1 MDTVPSGKVAMPFAH
16 RRQLTLV
23 AGPLLAA
30 VLGWMLVSM
39 GYAPELAWTA
49 AITMVCAVWWVGEAI
64 PLSATALLPL
74 AMMPLVGVT
83 DSTTVASAYSHP
95 LVLLLMGG
103 FILSR
108 AVERSGA
115 HETLALHVIRAVG
128 TNSPRRLL
136 LGFMVASAVM
146 SMWISNVATTL
157 ALMPVALATLSLLG
171 SHALEAPLLLGLA
184 YAANVGGIGTPVG
197 TPPNLIFFGAYDSL
211 LSANPTLQATPWTFL
226 SWMRIGV
233 PMVLVL
239 VPLLWWNLGRRLPDG
254 QSVQL
259 QEPQPFDTT
268 QRHVLLVFGITVLL
282 WIFRRTP
289 MGGWSSLIGAGSVG
303 NASVAALAVVALF
316 LIPNGRGGRL
326 MDWETAETIPW
337 GLLLL
342 FGGGIAL
349 SKAFVTSG
357 LSDLIVEMLGG
368 LAAVPTL
375 LMIFTVTVLVVFL
388 TELTSNTATT
398 ALMMPILGSVALAA
412 KIDPSLLMVPACC
425 SASCAFMLPVATG
438 TNGAVY
444 GTGKVSAARMA
455 AEGLRL
461 NLMVIPVITVLCWL
475 LLR

>member
-1 MDTVPSGKVAMPFAH
+1 MPVRR
-16 RRQLTLV
+16 RRQLALG
-23 AGPLLAA
+23 AGLLLAA
-30 VLGWMLVSM
+30 LLGWWLLSM
-39 GYAPELAWTA
+39 GYSSAMAWTA
-49 AITMVCAVWWVGEAI
+49 AITVVCAVWWISEVI

-74 AMMPLVGVT
+74 ATMPVVGALDGT
-83 DSTTVASAYSHP
+83 SVASAYSHP

-108 AVERSGA
+108 AVERCGA

-128 TNSPRRLL
+128 TSSPRRLL

-157 ALMPVALATLSLLG
+157 ALLPVALATLSLLG
-171 SHALEAPLLLGLA
+171 NPALEAPLLLGLA

-197 TPPNLIFFGAYDSL
+197 TPPNLIFFAAYDSL
-211 LSANPTLQATPWTFL
+211 LSANPALEATPWTFL
-226 SWMRIGV
+226 GWMGIGV

-239 VPLLWWNLGRRLPDG
+239 VPLLWWSLSRGLPDG
-254 QSVQL
+254 HSVQL
-259 QEPQPFDTT
+259 QEPQPFNVT
-268 QRHVLLVFGITVLL
+268 QRRVVLVFGITALL

-289 MGGWSSLIGAGSVG
+289 MGGWSGLIGADSVG

-316 LIPNGRGGRL
+316 LIPDGHGRGGRL

-342 FGGGIAL
+342 FGGGIAI
-349 SKAFVTSG
+349 SKAFVASG
-357 LSDLIVEMLGG
+357 LSDLVVQALGG
-368 LAAVPTL
+368 LATVPPL
-375 LMIFTVTVLVVFL
+375 LMIFTVTLLVVFL

-412 KIDPSLLMVPACC
+412 EIDPSLLMVPACF

-438 TNGAVY
+438 TNSAVY
-444 GTGKVSAARMA
+444 GTGKVSAGHMA

-461 NLMVIPVITVLCWL
+461 NLMVIPVITLLCWL